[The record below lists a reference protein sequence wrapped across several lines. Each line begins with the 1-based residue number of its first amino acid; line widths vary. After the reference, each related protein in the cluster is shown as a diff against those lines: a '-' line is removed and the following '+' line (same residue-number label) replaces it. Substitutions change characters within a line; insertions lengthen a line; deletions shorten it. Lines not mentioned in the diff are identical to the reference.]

1 MGSQRVGQDL
11 VTEQQLTLEPESHRR
26 DPMHCNEDQ
35 CSQIN
40 KYFFKKVSYGV
51 LSPGHAVVRRL
62 VCGVPSSSNSLLPCP
77 LLPPPTILPKPL
89 SLLTFPFLSLLV
101 DCLCQ
106 ETSKAVE
113 GSDVHAT

>member
-1 MGSQRVGQDL
+1 M
-11 VTEQQLTLEPESHRR
+11 TEQQLTLEPESHRR